1 MVYRKAGKTM
11 LFRRLVVWNSTILV
25 FLTAVFVWYN
35 LTSTQKIVE
44 EEVYNS
50 FYTSMDTGAAELT
63 SVFRDARNLTLE
75 LCANTSVQRALRQ
88 DEEQKIQTARQSSE
102 NLTRFF
108 PDLQC
113 GNLWPGCRTSAVWRR
128 QYQKH
133 FRGMAAGGAAR
144 AGAVCMGLPLYRIR
158 LRACGFPT

>member
-1 MVYRKAGKTM
+1 M

-88 DEEQKIQTARQSSE
+88 DDAAWQDEEQKIQTARQSS
-102 NLTRFF
+102 
-108 PDLQC
+108 
-113 GNLWPGCRTSAVWRR
+113 
-128 QYQKH
+128 
-133 FRGMAAGGAAR
+133 
-144 AGAVCMGLPLYRIR
+144 
-158 LRACGFPT
+158 

>member
-1 MVYRKAGKTM
+1 M

-50 FYTSMDTGAAELT
+50 FYTSMDTGAAELA
-63 SVFRDARNLTLE
+63 SVFQDARNLTLE
-75 LCANTSVQRALRQ
+75 LCANTSVQSALRQDDAAWQ

-102 NLTRFF
+102 NLMRFF
-108 PDLQC
+108 PTFNAEIYGLDAEHQLFGADNTKTFPRNGC
-113 GNLWPGCRTSAVWRR
+113 RRCCTRRGNLYGITTIQNTAP
-128 QYQKH
+128 
-133 FRGMAAGGAAR
+133 
-144 AGAVCMGLPLYRIR
+144 
-158 LRACGFPT
+158 ACGFPT

>member
-1 MVYRKAGKTM
+1 M

-50 FYTSMDTGAAELT
+50 FYTSMDTGAAELA
-63 SVFRDARNLTLE
+63 SVFQDARNLTLE
-75 LCANTSVQRALRQ
+75 LCANTSVQSALRQDDAAWQ

-102 NLTRFF
+102 NL
-108 PDLQC
+108 
-113 GNLWPGCRTSAVWRR
+113 
-128 QYQKH
+128 
-133 FRGMAAGGAAR
+133 M
-144 AGAVCMGLPLYRIR
+144 R
-158 LRACGFPT
+158 LFQTFNAEINDIEEAKQL

>member
-1 MVYRKAGKTM
+1 M

-50 FYTSMDTGAAELT
+50 FYTSMDTGAAELA

-88 DEEQKIQTARQSSE
+88 DDAAWQDEEQKIQAARQSSE
-102 NLTRFF
+102 NLTI
-108 PDLQC
+108 LQKSSFGVRVLSHSVRLDGPKPF
-113 GNLWPGCRTSAVWRR
+113 GNISFKV
-128 QYQKH
+128 
-133 FRGMAAGGAAR
+133 
-144 AGAVCMGLPLYRIR
+144 
-158 LRACGFPT
+158 